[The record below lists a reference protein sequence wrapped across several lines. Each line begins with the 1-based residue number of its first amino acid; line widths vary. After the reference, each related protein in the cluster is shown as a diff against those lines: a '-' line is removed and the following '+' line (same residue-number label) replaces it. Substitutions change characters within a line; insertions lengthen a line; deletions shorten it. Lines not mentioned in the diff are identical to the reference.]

1 MSEQAGPATHPIWS
15 WHLTLG
21 IIIFLLSI
29 IVPAAGIPEVTALD
43 PSVTTK
49 SSDSGALLKG
59 AEIQRILAVA
69 AMGKPGYIY

>member
-1 MSEQAGPATHPIWS
+1 
-15 WHLTLG
+15 
-21 IIIFLLSI
+21 
-29 IVPAAGIPEVTALD
+29 VPAAGIPEVTALD